1 MLLAV
6 GMMMGDYC
14 MDPDNNAVKVVNFA
28 HSPQSEASQTLK
40 FYVTCDAGANVT
52 EESGM
57 SP

>member
-1 MLLAV
+1 
-6 GMMMGDYC
+6 